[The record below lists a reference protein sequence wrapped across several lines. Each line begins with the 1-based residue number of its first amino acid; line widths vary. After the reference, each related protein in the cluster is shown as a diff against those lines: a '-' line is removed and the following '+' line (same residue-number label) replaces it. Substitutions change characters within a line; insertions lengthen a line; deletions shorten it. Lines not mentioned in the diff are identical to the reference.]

1 MRKVWHP
8 FDYEREVNIRFVGTI
23 SNVTS
28 VANTNIPITTELSTN
43 RKVVNNTA
51 SNVLE
56 IRKPGIYKVDGY
68 LQLLGVAGDVDIN
81 ILHDGVVARE
91 LTVTIA
97 SATAVTLVPLAD
109 AFRCITA
116 QYPNVGNISIQT
128 NTAGLT
134 IDGLISVEYI
144 Q

>member
-1 MRKVWHP
+1 MRKVWHS
-8 FDYEREVNIRFVGTI
+8 FVYEREVNIRFVGTI
-23 SNVTS
+23 ENVTS
-28 VANTNIPITTELSTN
+28 VANQNIPIITELSTN

-51 SNVLE
+51 ANILE

-68 LQLLGVAGDVDIN
+68 LQLLGVAGDIDIN
-81 ILHDGVVARE
+81 ILHDGLPARE
-91 LTVTIA
+91 LTVTSA
-97 SATAVTLVPLAD
+97 SATAVTLVPLVD

-128 NTAGLT
+128 DTAGVT
-134 IDGLISVEYI
+134 IDGLVTVEYI

>member
-1 MRKVWHP
+1 M
-8 FDYEREVNIRFVGTI
+8 
-23 SNVTS
+23 
-28 VANTNIPITTELSTN
+28 
-43 RKVVNNTA
+43 VNNTA

-81 ILHDGVVARE
+81 IMHDGVVARE
-91 LTVTIA
+91 LTVTVA
-97 SATAVTLVPLAD
+97 SATAVTLVPLVD

>member
-1 MRKVWHP
+1 M
-8 FDYEREVNIRFVGTI
+8 
-23 SNVTS
+23 
-28 VANTNIPITTELSTN
+28 
-43 RKVVNNTA
+43 VNNTA

-68 LQLLGVAGDVDIN
+68 LQLLGVDIN